1 MKQLEMK
8 HTMLILSSCS
18 WSCCTL
24 RKFIIR
30 WLYPQCFPC
39 SSLCYLSS
47 FLPLKNKQ
55 QQQRKAYK
63 GRSGGENASR
73 NNFKYAEWLLPA
85 AKKKKKKNQML
96 SFLHTA
102 ANLSCSIA
110 LFYHSIFP
118 ILYLLP
124 IPRMYFAS
132 YFPYFPF
139 PVMHMPSCKGSHT

>member
-85 AKKKKKKNQML
+85 AKKKKKKSDAVISAHSSKLKLLHCPFL
-96 SFLHTA
+96 SQYFSYSVSPSYPQNVFCQLLSLFSLSSYAHAFL
-102 ANLSCSIA
+102 
-110 LFYHSIFP
+110 
-118 ILYLLP
+118 
-124 IPRMYFAS
+124 
-132 YFPYFPF
+132 
-139 PVMHMPSCKGSHT
+139 